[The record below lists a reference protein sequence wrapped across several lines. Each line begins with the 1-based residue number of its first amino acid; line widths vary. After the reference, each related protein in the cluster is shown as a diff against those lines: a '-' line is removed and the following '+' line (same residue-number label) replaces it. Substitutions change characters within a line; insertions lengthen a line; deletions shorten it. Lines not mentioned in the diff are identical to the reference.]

1 MRLADAAHLLAE
13 TDRCDQ
19 RPPRIVRVL
28 RKPVL
33 AAAGQ
38 HFLNLVDPRLDLGNV
53 LARELFHLRPPGRDA
68 IVTLRRGPSVWSI
81 RRHRECRAGSRRYP
95 GKHQLLPMAKIAT
108 PRSEEHTSELQ
119 SLMRNSYAV
128 F

>member
-1 MRLADAAHLLAE
+1 MMLAAAALRLAK
-13 TDRCDQ
+13 TDLGDQ

-95 GKHQLLPMAKIAT
+95 GKHQLLPMATTAT
-108 PRSEEHTSELQ
+108 PSPDRKSGVLGKSVAV
-119 SLMRNSYAV
+119 SLEP
-128 F
+128 